1 MLTDEQI
8 QKVKEALHHTHLLTK
23 YMYYGS
29 LGIAFIIIGLID
41 FVIFKYT
48 TNLVFK
54 LLALGLILYGLGFIV
69 YVVKHIK
76 STNEKLAIILYRLET
91 HTYLY
96 KKINTYSVIQKDKS
110 KSIYHLV
117 ITINGATFEQEISS
131 DFYANVKDEKGDLH
145 VIWVNEDKSATKSR
159 MFTPDRKIIVPVFIS
174 FDL

>member
-48 TNLVFK
+48 TNLVLK

-96 KKINTYSVIQKDKS
+96 KKINTYSVS
-110 KSIYHLV
+110 GY
-117 ITINGATFEQEISS
+117 
-131 DFYANVKDEKGDLH
+131 DEYDSH
-145 VIWVNEDKSATKSR
+145 VILAKDVAQAVRIAKKAPWGDWTFDENCIVVERVLLSDKAGVIHS
-159 MFTPDRKIIVPVFIS
+159 S
-174 FDL
+174 FRAG